1 MIYVNLL
8 LTCLKIFF
16 ARILDVCISTVRT
29 TFVLRGKT
37 IIVAILAFFEIT
49 IWFLVAR
56 EALNTELN
64 FFIVISYSGGYTT
77 GTILGTLITH
87 KFINSNMELI
97 VISNMVYYYHN
108 LVNKEENTKK
118 IKDAGYGVTV
128 INKDKNQTVLLIETD
143 KKRLEELTN
152 LLHKLDNKAVITIKE
167 TRTIINGYI

>member
-1 MIYVNLL
+1 MTLL

-37 IIVAILAFFEIT
+37 TIVAILAFFEIT

-77 GTILGTLITH
+77 GTILGTIITH
-87 KFINSNMELI
+87 KLINTNMELI
-97 VISNMVYYYHN
+97 VISN
-108 LVNKEENTKK
+108 KIKNTKK
-118 IKDAGYGVTV
+118 IKDANYGVT
-128 INKDKNQTVLLIETD
+128 ILNKDKNQTVLLIETD

-152 LLHKLDNKAVITIKE
+152 LLHKLDNKAFITIKE

>member
-1 MIYVNLL
+1 MVIYMTLL

-37 IIVAILAFFEIT
+37 VIVAILAFFEIT

-87 KFINSNMELI
+87 KFINTNMELI
-97 VISNMVYYYHN
+97 VISN
-108 LVNKEENTKK
+108 KIKNTKK
-118 IKDAGYGVTV
+118 IKDANYGVTV
-128 INKDKNQTVLLIETD
+128 LNKDKNQTVLLIETD

-152 LLHKLDNKAVITIKE
+152 LLHKLDNKAFITIKE

>member
-1 MIYVNLL
+1 MTLL

-77 GTILGTLITH
+77 GTILGTIITH
-87 KFINSNMELI
+87 KLINTNMELI
-97 VISNMVYYYHN
+97 VISN
-108 LVNKEENTKK
+108 KIKNTKK
-118 IKDAGYGVTV
+118 IKEANYGVT
-128 INKDKNQTVLLIETD
+128 ILNKDKNQTVLLIETD

-152 LLHKLDNKAVITIKE
+152 LLHKLDNLAFITIKE

>member
-1 MIYVNLL
+1 MNLL

-97 VISNMVYYYHN
+97 VISN
-108 LVNKEENTKK
+108 KIKNTKK
-118 IKDAGYGVTV
+118 IKDANYGVTI

>member
-1 MIYVNLL
+1 MVIYMTLL
-8 LTCLKIFF
+8 FTCLKIFF

-37 IIVAILAFFEIT
+37 VIVAILAFFEIT

-87 KFINSNMELI
+87 KFINTNMELI
-97 VISNMVYYYHN
+97 VISN
-108 LVNKEENTKK
+108 KIKNTKK
-118 IKDAGYGVTV
+118 IKDADYGVTLL
-128 INKDKNQTVLLIETD
+128 NKDKNQTVLLIETD
-143 KKRLEELTN
+143 KKRLEELTT
-152 LLHKLDNKAVITIKE
+152 LLHKLDNKAFITIKE
-167 TRTIINGYI
+167 TRTTINGYI

>member
-1 MIYVNLL
+1 MTLL

-97 VISNMVYYYHN
+97 VISN
-108 LVNKEENTKK
+108 KIKNTKK
-118 IKDAGYGVTV
+118 IKDADYGVTV

>member
-1 MIYVNLL
+1 MTLL

-37 IIVAILAFFEIT
+37 VIVAILAFFEIT

-87 KFINSNMELI
+87 KFINTNMELI
-97 VISNMVYYYHN
+97 VISN
-108 LVNKEENTKK
+108 KIKNTKK
-118 IKDAGYGVTV
+118 IKDADYGVTV
-128 INKDKNQTVLLIETD
+128 LNKDKNQTVLLIETD
-143 KKRLEELTN
+143 KKRLEELTT
-152 LLHKLDNKAVITIKE
+152 LLHTLDNKAFITIKE
-167 TRTIINGYI
+167 TRTTINGYI

>member
-1 MIYVNLL
+1 MTLL

-37 IIVAILAFFEIT
+37 VIVAILAFFEIT

-77 GTILGTLITH
+77 GTILGTVITH
-87 KFINSNMELI
+87 KFINTNMELI
-97 VISNMVYYYHN
+97 VISN
-108 LVNKEENTKK
+108 KIKNTKK
-118 IKDAGYGVTV
+118 IKEADYGVT
-128 INKDKNQTVLLIETD
+128 ILNKDKNQTVLLIETD

-152 LLHKLDNKAVITIKE
+152 LLHKLDNKAFITIKE

>member
-1 MIYVNLL
+1 MNLL

-97 VISNMVYYYHN
+97 VISN
-108 LVNKEENTKK
+108 KIKNTKK
-118 IKDAGYGVTV
+118 IKDANYGVTI

-152 LLHKLDNKAVITIKE
+152 LLHKLDNKAFITIKE

>member
-1 MIYVNLL
+1 MVIYMTLL

-37 IIVAILAFFEIT
+37 TIVAILAFFEIT

-77 GTILGTLITH
+77 GTILGTIITH
-87 KFINSNMELI
+87 KLINTNMELI
-97 VISNMVYYYHN
+97 VISN
-108 LVNKEENTKK
+108 KIKNTKK
-118 IKDAGYGVTV
+118 IKDANYGVT
-128 INKDKNQTVLLIETD
+128 ILNKDKNQTVLLIETD

-152 LLHKLDNKAVITIKE
+152 LLHKLDNKAFITIKE

>member
-1 MIYVNLL
+1 MVIYMTLL

-37 IIVAILAFFEIT
+37 VIVAILAFFEIT

-87 KFINSNMELI
+87 NFINTNMELI
-97 VISNMVYYYHN
+97 VISNN
-108 LVNKEENTKK
+108 IKNTKK
-118 IKDAGYGVTV
+118 IKDADYGVTV
-128 INKDKNQTVLLIETD
+128 LNKDKNQTVLLIETD
-143 KKRLEELTN
+143 KKRLEELTT
-152 LLHKLDNKAVITIKE
+152 LLHTLDNKAFITIKE
-167 TRTIINGYI
+167 TRTTINGYI

>member
-1 MIYVNLL
+1 MNLL

-97 VISNMVYYYHN
+97 VISN
-108 LVNKEENTKK
+108 KIKNTKK
-118 IKDAGYGVTV
+118 IKDADYGVTV

-152 LLHKLDNKAVITIKE
+152 LLHKLDNKAFITIKE

>member
-1 MIYVNLL
+1 MTLL

-77 GTILGTLITH
+77 GTILGTIITH
-87 KFINSNMELI
+87 KLINTNMELI
-97 VISNMVYYYHN
+97 VISN
-108 LVNKEENTKK
+108 KIKNTKK
-118 IKDAGYGVTV
+118 IKEANYGVT
-128 INKDKNQTVLLIETD
+128 ILNKDKNQTVLLIETD

-152 LLHKLDNKAVITIKE
+152 LLHKLDNLAFITIKE
-167 TRTIINGYI
+167 TRTIINGYV